1 MTLGVQKARVW
12 ARSLLAPRE
21 RLLPGVGARLARHPR
36 ALAGVLVGVRRLPT
50 ERLRAFGYTNLSRPL
65 IRRVSLPVEV
75 PVARG
80 SRMVANTGD
89 VIGRGLAVTGM
100 WEPAVTQV
108 FEDVLSPGDVCVDVG
123 ANIGY
128 FTLLASRLV
137 GQTGR
142 VYAIEPGAEAHAAL
156 LANLKRN
163 ATANVVPLRVAAGAA
178 EGFADLF
185 DPPPGNLGSAS
196 LIERAAMR
204 RRHPSGDIPA
214 ERVRVLPLPAI
225 LEHEDQSRVRL
236 VKIDVEGFEWEVLR
250 GLEPLLRS
258 GAEPAIVV
266 ELALAYWADSDRA
279 FLTTFSS
286 RYGLRPL
293 QLPSGT
299 DGGRHS
305 RLPADIATL
314 SGDLVDLLLAPA
326 WLVS

>member
-1 MTLGVQKARVW
+1 MMPAVRKAGTW
-12 ARSLLAPRE
+12 GRSLFAPRQ
-21 RLLPGVGARLARHPR
+21 RLLPGVGERLARHPR
-36 ALAGVLVGVRRLPT
+36 ALNGVLAGIRRLPT
-50 ERLRAFGYTNLSRPL
+50 ERLRALGYSNVSRPL
-65 IRRVSLPVEV
+65 IRRVSMPVEV
-75 PVARG
+75 SVARG

-89 VIGRGLAVTGM
+89 VIGRSLAVSGV
-100 WEPAVTQV
+100 WEPAVTRV
-108 FEDVLSPGDVCVDVG
+108 FEDSLQPGDVCVDVG

-137 GQTGR
+137 GEKGR
-142 VYAIEPGAEAHAAL
+142 VYAIEPGAEAHDAL
-156 LANLKRN
+156 LANLDRN
-163 ATANVVPLRVAAGAA
+163 ATANVVALRVAAGAE

-204 RRHPSGDIPA
+204 RQSLGEIPT

-236 VKIDVEGFEWEVLR
+236 VKIDVEGFEREVLR
-250 GLEPLLRS
+250 GLEPLLRR

-279 FLTTFSS
+279 FLSAFCS
-286 RYGLRPL
+286 RHGLRPL
-293 QLPSGT
+293 ELRSSAVGERQ
-299 DGGRHS
+299 S

-314 SGDLVDLLLAPA
+314 AGDLVDVLLAPS
-326 WLVS
+326 WLVT